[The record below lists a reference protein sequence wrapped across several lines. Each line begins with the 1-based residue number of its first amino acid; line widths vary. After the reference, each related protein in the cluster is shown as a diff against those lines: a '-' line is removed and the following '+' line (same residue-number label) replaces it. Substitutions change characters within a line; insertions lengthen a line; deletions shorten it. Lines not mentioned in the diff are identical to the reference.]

1 MVAGRALNR
10 RFCPFVD
17 VTANQT
23 LPVNRFFSFPDGPL
37 LELVKI
43 GLETIQVVLFDLSD
57 CSEFR
62 RSSLS
67 SGIDVE
73 VKAPGKA
80 DALADALELE
90 LLIVNLLKNA
100 AAASKDSREKLI
112 SVQLSEEANEWLLS
126 VSDHGQ
132 VISDKL
138 LSRLSHP
145 AKSLSDGLGLGLSI
159 CRLIAENHGG
169 KLTFKPNNSKGLIV
183 TLHLPKANKEI

>member
-1 MVAGRALNR
+1 MV
-10 RFCPFVD
+10 
-17 VTANQT
+17 
-23 LPVNRFFSFPDGPL
+23 S
-37 LELVKI
+37 
-43 GLETIQVVLFDLSD
+43 
-57 CSEFR
+57 FR

-145 AKSLSDGLGLGLSI
+145 AKSFSDGLGLGLSI